1 VPDLI
6 EYNGDMVAQK
16 VYHMRQIGMDWAQI
30 QEHLVAHNYVEHAP
44 SVDELRYTLRSYTMS
59 MATYMGAGDREL
71 LLAMELS
78 RLDKLQSAYF
88 EDATKGDLRAAQ
100 MVLNIMAQRAKFTG
114 MDQLNAQ
121 DKQVLA
127 SVLIVGGDRKAYIEA
142 LESGRA
148 QLMAGQLPDDE
159 EELEGEDLER

>member
-1 VPDLI
+1 MI
-6 EYNGDMVAQK
+6 AYNADMVAQK
-16 VYHMRQIGMDWAQI
+16 IYHMRQIGMDWAEV
-30 QEHLVAHNYVEHAP
+30 QEHLVAHNYVESAP
-44 SVDELRYTLRSYTMS
+44 SVDELRLILRQYTLS

-88 EDATKGDLRAAQ
+88 VQATEGDLRAAQ
-100 MVLNIMAQRAKFTG
+100 MVLNIMVQRAKFTG
-114 MDQLNAQ
+114 MDQLNVQ

-127 SVLIVGGDRKAYIEA
+127 SVLIVGGDRRAYIEA
-142 LESGRA
+142 LETGRA

-159 EELEGEDLER
+159 DELEGEGLER